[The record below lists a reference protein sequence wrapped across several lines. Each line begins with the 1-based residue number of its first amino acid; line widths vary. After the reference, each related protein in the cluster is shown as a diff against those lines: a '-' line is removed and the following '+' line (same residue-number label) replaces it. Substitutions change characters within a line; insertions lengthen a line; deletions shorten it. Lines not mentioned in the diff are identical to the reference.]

1 MATGRIG
8 TTPVLT
14 TRWSK
19 QPAAGTTS
27 LSGLDDNSV
36 SLVYSVGYEAV
47 YRNGTLLSRGND
59 YTATN
64 GTTITL
70 VDATLTGDII
80 EVFANQTVPLTDTYS
95 QTVANS
101 LFVNQATFD
110 AKGDLIAGTA
120 DNAYTKLSVGSNGD
134 TLVADSS
141 TSTGL
146 RWQQPKTQNA
156 LYNSSFDIWQRG
168 TSFNGSAPY
177 YCADRW
183 FFARP
188 GAAAG
193 STVSRQSA
201 GLTGFNYCAR
211 MQRDNGNTSTLGVR
225 LFQSLETADSIYFAG
240 KTVTLSFYVR
250 SGANYSGGNGT
261 YINLYSGTGTDQQLG
276 NTGFTGVAS
285 IALSSPITPT
295 STWTRYSVTGTVSS
309 SATEI
314 GFEIGYNPTGTA
326 GANDYIEVTGF
337 QLEVGSVA
345 TPYSRQNV
353 TLAGELAACQR
364 YYQLVCD
371 GNSQSLVNGCA
382 YTSTSFYGVYNPR
395 TQMRTS
401 PTISATTGTNYYTV
415 YGNNANDACDAI
427 TGISGVSPYNVYF
440 YISSGLALTQGY
452 AYWLEATSAA
462 TRVALQAEL

>member
-19 QPAAGTTS
+19 APAAGTTS

-146 RWQQPKTQNA
+146 RWNPAVSGGKNF
-156 LYNSSFDIWQRG
+156 LINGNFDFFQRG
-168 TSFNGSAPY
+168 SFSQGSAGYALDRWRIDTANTITVTQQTTGAPNGSRYCMRVAFNATTYSDVMQMMETNTVAPL
-177 YCADRW
+177 W
-183 FFARP
+183 
-188 GAAAG
+188 
-193 STVSRQSA
+193 
-201 GLTGFNYCAR
+201 
-211 MQRDNGNTSTLGVR
+211 GN
-225 LFQSLETADSIYFAG
+225 
-240 KTVTLSFYVR
+240 TVTLQIKLRRNSSLTADLSFVIQK
-250 SGANYSGGNGT
+250 SATVDAGAG
-261 YINLYSGTGTDQQLG
+261 
-276 NTGFTGVAS
+276 A
-285 IALSSPITPT
+285 
-295 STWTRYSVTGTVSS
+295 TWTTIGTAN
-309 SATEI
+309 AT
-314 GFEIGYNPTGTA
+314 NAQLPTGT
-326 GANDYIEVTGF
+326 GASNWYLLTLTVSIPNDGTANSLRLIGGVNNSQASGAYWEIAQA
-337 QLEVGSVA
+337 QLELGSVA
-345 TPYSRQNV
+345 TSFSRAGG